1 MLACL
6 DYVKGDCVIIID
18 ADLQDSLKLIPEMIK
33 FLEESYDDV
42 YAKIKSRKGETFL
55 KNLHQKC
62 IIKLCKV

>member
-33 FLEESYDDV
+33 FLEENYDDV
-42 YAKIKSRKGETFL
+42 YAKIKSRKGETFF
-55 KNLHQKC
+55 
-62 IIKLCKV
+62 